1 MNGKFRS
8 IFDVVL
14 AVLLLAGWT
23 SGVSQAQ
30 QTSGGPGGARQ
41 AFESFHRA
49 ITAGDLI
56 LLSNG
61 AAISGTVQGEQF
73 TFIASNSGQSRTLNR
88 SEIAL
93 INFGEQSDQLV
104 LTSGDTL
111 TGRAQ
116 IDQLTLTLP
125 TGAEVTIP
133 KSETKLTIFK
143 LNLPTPT
150 AGPPSQADRAA
161 MLRIMHGLQSQNL
174 FALFVKALTTYDL
187 AVFSNQQLW
196 SGTIVNQQF
205 VFHTTFFGTVTL
217 KASDVTSIELAADPS
232 AGSDFISLKTG
243 DRISGAL
250 DEGSS
255 IQFQPVVLKDD
266 EGQPVTLT
274 LKRGDVSRVS
284 FRLPASAFGGG
295 QGPGFGGGP
304 GR

>member
-8 IFDVVL
+8 ILGVVL

-23 SGVSQAQ
+23 SGVSQPQHAP
-30 QTSGGPGGARQ
+30 GGPGGARQ
-41 AFESFHRA
+41 AFESFFRA
-49 ITAGDLI
+49 MLAGDLA
-56 LLSNG
+56 LLING
-61 AAISGTVQGEQF
+61 AALSGTVQGDQF
-73 TFIASNSGQSRTLNR
+73 TFNVSPSGQSRTLNR

-116 IDQLTLTLP
+116 IDPLALTLP

-133 KSETKLTIFK
+133 KSETRLTIFK

-150 AGPPSQADRAA
+150 GGPPSEADRMA
-161 MLRIMHGLQSQNL
+161 MFRIMHGLQSQNL

-187 AVFSNQQLW
+187 AVFSNQQVW
-196 SGTIVNQQF
+196 SGAILNQQF
-205 VFHTTFFGTVTL
+205 VFHTTLFGTVTL
-217 KASDVTSIELAADPS
+217 KASDVTSIELTTDTS
-232 AGSDFISLKTG
+232 TGRDFISLKTG
-243 DRISGAL
+243 DRISGEL
-250 DEGSS
+250 DEDSS
-255 IQFQPVVLKDD
+255 IQFQPVGLKDD
-266 EGQPVTLT
+266 QGQPVTLT
-274 LKRGDVSRVS
+274 LKRGEVSRVS